1 MKVSP
6 NSQLS
11 IPSSSPLSTQWVT
24 QSVSQSAETMTGRT
38 WYRHHHHTSYYYHLL
53 GWHNFRS
60 IKVEKWFLTMPKM
73 LILFKFL
80 YPHSSS
86 GASATVLGR
95 ERGEVE
101 KQWHHPLWGNRHHQQ
116 STNHPP
122 PSTLVIHVAKY
133 NNKKNTF
140 SCSYFRFAFIK
151 GCSPSLPHTLHMVFA
166 SKGYIVTQMSWGG
179 TGACLYNIS
188 TLFISSV
195 DWVWFEIVCVVKI
208 TLLMVPIIY
217 ATPKL
222 N

>member
-24 QSVSQSAETMTGRT
+24 QWVSQSAETMTGRT
-38 WYRHHHHTSYYYHLL
+38 WYRHHHHTSYYHLL

-95 ERGEVE
+95 ERREAE

-116 STNHPP
+116 STTHPLP

-151 GCSPSLPHTLHMVFA
+151 GSAPSTTLPPSHTHAPHGLCEQRIYCYANELGWNWSVFIQ
-166 SKGYIVTQMSWGG
+166 YFDFVHI
-179 TGACLYNIS
+179 
-188 TLFISSV
+188 
-195 DWVWFEIVCVVKI
+195 
-208 TLLMVPIIY
+208 
-217 ATPKL
+217 
-222 N
+222 

>member
-1 MKVSP
+1 MNDES
-6 NSQLS
+6 
-11 IPSSSPLSTQWVT
+11 VT
-24 QSVSQSAETMTGRT
+24 QFPTQHSFHLPPFHTVGDSVSSVSQSAETMTGRT

-95 ERGEVE
+95 ERGE
-101 KQWHHPLWGNRHHQQ
+101 KQRNSDTTPFEAVVIISSQP
-116 STNHPP
+116 TNHP

-151 GCSPSLPHTLHMVFA
+151 GSSPSTNLPHSHTRFTWSLRAKDILLRKWVGVELERVYTIFRLC
-166 SKGYIVTQMSWGG
+166 SYLVWIECG
-179 TGACLYNIS
+179 LR
-188 TLFISSV
+188 SSV
-195 DWVWFEIVCVVKI
+195 S
-208 TLLMVPIIY
+208 
-217 ATPKL
+217 
-222 N
+222 